1 MRQGMTVA
9 GLVTVAGILAF
20 GQSPD
25 SKLEFEVATIKPWA
39 APAGGGRG
47 MFMGLRGGPG
57 TPDPGQITISGL
69 PLKFLLANAYD
80 VRPYQ
85 IIGPGWL
92 DMERFDIVAKVPP
105 GTTKEQA
112 RIMMQNLLADR
123 FGMKLHHE
131 TKDSQV
137 YELVVG
143 KNGPKMQRS
152 ESQDDPAPPKEG
164 AAPPAPGPPKLDKN
178 GVPQLDRPGLI
189 MMVRIG
195 PKGPLS
201 HMVGRQQTMPQFA
214 QMLGNQVNRPVVD
227 KTGLSGKYDFTL
239 EFTFEPGA
247 GPGGLALPPPPPGG
261 FGGPGGGPGPVTA
274 GGAGGGQASVGG
286 GPPGGP
292 KEGPVTAPLDSQTAD
307 SAPTIFTALQEQL
320 GLKLDS
326 KKAPL
331 DMLVIDHIEKTPT
344 EN

>member
-1 MRQGMTVA
+1 MRPGMAVA
-9 GLVTVAGILAF
+9 AIFTLAGSLAL
-20 GQSPD
+20 GQTPE
-25 SKLEFEVATIKPWA
+25 SKLEFEVASVKPWA
-39 APAGGGRG
+39 PPTGGGRG
-47 MFMGLRGGPG
+47 IFMGMRGGPG
-57 TPDPGQITISGL
+57 TPDPGQITYSGL

-85 IIGPGWL
+85 VIGPGWL

-112 RIMMQNLLADR
+112 RIMLQNLLADR

-143 KNGPKMQRS
+143 KSGPKIQRS
-152 ESQDDPAPPKEG
+152 AAQDDPPPPKVGET
-164 AAPPAPGPPKLDKN
+164 PPPPGPPKLDKN
-178 GVPQLDRPGLI
+178 GVPQLDRPGL
-189 MMVRIG
+189 MMMIRMG

-201 HMVGRQQTMPQFA
+201 HMVGRQQTLVQFA

-227 KTGLSGKYDFTL
+227 KTGLAGKYDFTL
-239 EFTFEPGA
+239 EFAFDPGQ
-247 GPGGLALPPPPPGG
+247 GPMGLPPPPPGG

-274 GGAGGGQASVGG
+274 GAAGGGQAIAAG
-286 GPPGGP
+286 PGGP

-307 SAPTIFTALQEQL
+307 SAPTLFTALQEQL
-320 GLKLDS
+320 GLKLDP

-331 DMLVIDHIEKTPT
+331 EMLVIDHIEKTPT

>member
-1 MRQGMTVA
+1 MRHGIALA
-9 GLVTVAGILAF
+9 GLVTAASLLAF
-20 GQSPD
+20 GQTPD
-25 SKLEFEVATIKPWA
+25 TKLEFEVATVKPWA
-39 APAGGGRG
+39 PPTGGGRG
-47 MFMGLRGGPG
+47 IFMGMQGGPG
-57 TPDPGQITISGL
+57 TRDPGQINISGL
-69 PLKFLLANAYD
+69 PLKFLVANAYD

-85 IIGPGWL
+85 INGPGWL
-92 DMERFDIVAKVPP
+92 DMERFDITAKVPP

-143 KNGPKMQRS
+143 KNGPKIQKS
-152 ESQDDPAPPKEG
+152 ASQEDPAPPKEG
-164 AAPPAPGPPKLDKN
+164 APPPPPPGPPKLDAN
-178 GVPQLDRPGLI
+178 GFPKLDRPGLI
-189 MMVRIG
+189 MMIQMG
-195 PKGPLS
+195 SKGPMS
-201 HMVGRQQTMPQFA
+201 HMVGKQQTLAQFA

-227 KTGLSGKYDFTL
+227 KTGMEGKYDFNL
-239 EFTFEPGA
+239 EFAFEPGQGPA
-247 GPGGLALPPPPPGG
+247 GLPPPPPGG

-274 GGAGGGQASVGG
+274 GAAGGGRASVGA
-286 GPPGGP
+286 GPAGP
-292 KEGPVTAPLDSQTAD
+292 RDGPVTAPLDSQTAD
-307 SAPTIFTALQEQL
+307 SAPTLFTAVQEQL
-320 GLKLDS
+320 GLKLDP